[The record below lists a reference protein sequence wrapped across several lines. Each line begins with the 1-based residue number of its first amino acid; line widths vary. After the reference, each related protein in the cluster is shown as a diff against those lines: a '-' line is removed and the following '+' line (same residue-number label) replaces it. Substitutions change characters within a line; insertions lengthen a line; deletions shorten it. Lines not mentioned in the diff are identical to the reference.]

1 MAVLPIRTFG
11 DPVLRRRASEV
22 GAPDEALRKLMR
34 DLRDTV
40 IAAPGVGLAAPQI
53 GVPRRV
59 FAWTYEGS
67 EGALAN
73 PAIVEQHGKV
83 EADEACLS
91 LPGLS
96 YPVERAEWVKVI
108 GMNERGDRVELQMDD
123 WLARIFQHEIDHL
136 DGILFIDR
144 IHPDLK
150 REARR
155 RLREQAL
162 SGVLPQPVSA
172 L

>member
-1 MAVLPIRTFG
+1 MG
-11 DPVLRRRASEV
+11 
-22 GAPDEALRKLMR
+22 
-34 DLRDTV
+34 
-40 IAAPGVGLAAPQI
+40 
-53 GVPRRV
+53 
-59 FAWTYEGS
+59 
-67 EGALAN
+67 
-73 PAIVEQHGKV
+73 
-83 EADEACLS
+83 
-91 LPGLS
+91 
-96 YPVERAEWVKVI
+96 EWVKVI

-136 DGILFIDR
+136 DGVLFIDR